1 MKKKLPFVGVIRWR
15 AVFGYGDEENAALEQ
30 TVFHKNTLETNT
42 RVHFIIQST
51 IFTKK
56 SLVVI
61 FVFCYPMIT
70 VV

>member
-1 MKKKLPFVGVIRWR
+1 MKKKLPFVGAIRWR
-15 AVFGYGDEENAALEQ
+15 AVFGYGDEENASTGADS
-30 TVFHKNTLETNT
+30 FHKNTLETNT
-42 RVHFIIQST
+42 RIHFIIQST